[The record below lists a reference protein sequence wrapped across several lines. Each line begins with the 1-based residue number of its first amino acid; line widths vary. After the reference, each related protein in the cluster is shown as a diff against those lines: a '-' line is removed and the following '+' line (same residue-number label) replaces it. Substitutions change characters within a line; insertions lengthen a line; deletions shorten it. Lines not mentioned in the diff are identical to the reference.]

1 MSATHKSNASAAL
14 GPEQCRLCQH
24 AFWRR
29 SRVVGCR
36 TLAGEQ
42 AAARTAALLQT
53 LLFSLASE
61 RACPARDTWEAGP
74 DAYFSQDLPEP
85 GGGV

>member
-1 MSATHKSNASAAL
+1 MSEIHKSNASAAL
-14 GPEQCRLCQH
+14 GPDQCRLCQH
-24 AFWRR
+24 AFWRGN
-29 SRVVGCR
+29 RVVACR

-42 AAARTAALLQT
+42 SAARTAALLRS

-61 RACPARDTWEAGP
+61 RECPARETWEAGP

-85 GGGV
+85 GSVV